1 MKIMM
6 APTILLAILLGTATS
21 FAKVENMS
29 SLIRQTS
36 QEQAVA
42 YRNLE
47 KYFGFDHSV
56 KVAKQ
61 LDAEAREPVDDSD
74 YQIRLI
80 SRK

>member
-1 MKIMM
+1 MKIVMVS
-6 APTILLAILLGTATS
+6 TILLAILLGTATS

-36 QEQAVA
+36 QKQAVA

-56 KVAKQ
+56 KVAN
-61 LDAEAREPVDDSD
+61 RVVFTHTTTS
-74 YQIRLI
+74 
-80 SRK
+80 